1 MAVGLVLRMDVEQFN
16 DATAARFYDK
26 SVWLNHKNNITSAR
40 IVMTSDQFEGEYQI
54 ILAKSGNR
62 TLFDDFLLN
71 GFINIGPRG
80 FTKVL
85 TEEDPLPNILDETF
99 PDGYYEFTLEV
110 LVTGDGEVSEYTDNQ
125 GFLAFMSNEAER
137 LKLDLPSYVMDQ
149 FITLYM
155 YLYCAKAAASV
166 GQISKFTKFVNYIND
181 SINNWKVSYK

>member
-26 SVWLNHKNNITSAR
+26 SVWLAHKDNITSAR
-40 IVMTSDQFEGEYQI
+40 IVMTSDQFEGQYEL
-54 ILAKSGNR
+54 ILVQPGDR
-62 TLFDDFLLN
+62 VLFDDFILN
-71 GFINIGPRG
+71 GFINVGPQG
-80 FTKVL
+80 FTKIL
-85 TEEDPLPNILDETF
+85 TETDPMPNVLAETF

-110 LVTGDGEVSEYTDNQ
+110 LVTGDTEVSTYTDNQ

-137 LKLDLPSYVMDQ
+137 MKLDLPSYVMDQ

-166 GQISKFTKFVNYIND
+166 GQISKFTKFVDYIND
-181 SINNWKVSYK
+181 KMNNWKISYK